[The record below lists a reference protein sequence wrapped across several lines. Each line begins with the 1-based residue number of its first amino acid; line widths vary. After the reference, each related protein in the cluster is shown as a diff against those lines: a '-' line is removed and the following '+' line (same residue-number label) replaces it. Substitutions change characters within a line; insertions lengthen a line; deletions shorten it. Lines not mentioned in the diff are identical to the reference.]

1 MNAYVGFANF
11 TLNAEPPDK
20 RHIINLKTLY
30 SKIKLFS
37 VQRKANKLVKSLT
50 IEKVEICSASRGCT
64 PKTRL
69 NKHQN
74 YLTAYKNAEYEIK
87 TPKYNGEDKNFALLN
102 IKGTVRIGDKTE
114 LLAIRIP
121 KSGVLGVKVGLS
133 IQQEIIVSRPDADH
147 KIEYLGYELTKLIYD
162 ILPVPALRPTK
173 LSGLTVHGWNI
184 SDPTG
189 GQRPP
194 QRVKNFVN
202 MLQLLGRNIDT
213 HELDYEPSEFKQVT
227 RGNFKPV
234 VPGDPT
240 IGVTAWLMVDFSGV
254 KSIARVRELS
264 GSIYNAYNRVL
275 PEITW
280 NGNFKGPVPKS
291 RRKTEA
297 KKTPKKAI
305 NKNINIP
312 KKNGNSKLLM
322 YKGKKFNCSLTSK
335 PELVSIAKKLGVNPD
350 GFKEGICR
358 RILEKLS

>member
-1 MNAYVGFANF
+1 M
-11 TLNAEPPDK
+11 
-20 RHIINLKTLY
+20 KTTY
-30 SKIKLFS
+30 NNIKIFS
-37 VQRKANKLVKSLT
+37 VQRKANRLVKSLT

-74 YLTAYKNAEYEIK
+74 YLTAYKNGEYEIK
-87 TPKYNGEDKNFALLN
+87 TNKFNGEEKNFALLN

-133 IQQEIIVSRPDADH
+133 IQQEIIVSKPDADH

-184 SDPTG
+184 NDPTG

-202 MLQLLGRNIDT
+202 MLQLLGRNIES
-213 HELDYEPSEFKQVT
+213 HYLDYEPSEFKQVT
-227 RGNFKPV
+227 RGNYKPV
-234 VPGDPT
+234 TPGDPT
-240 IGVTAWLMVDFSGV
+240 FGVTAWLMVDFSGV
-254 KSIARVRELS
+254 TSIARVRELS
-264 GSIYNAYNRVL
+264 GIIYKSYRRAL

-280 NGNFKGPVPKS
+280 NNNFKGPVPKS

-297 KKTPKKAI
+297 KKEPKKAN
-305 NKNINIP
+305 NKNINMP
-312 KKNGNSKLLM
+312 KKNANKKQLI
-322 YKGKKFNCSLTSK
+322 YKGKKFNCMQTSK

-350 GFKEGICR
+350 GFKEGLCR